1 MISCNR
7 SASELFFQKRAKSHF
22 SSVIAGE
29 ITTRREFERASR
41 GGLMAVIYS
50 STVKES
56 RMRCVLDAIDGSAGP
71 ATLEI
76 GSASPVYWR

>member
-1 MISCNR
+1 
-7 SASELFFQKRAKSHF
+7 
-22 SSVIAGE
+22 
-29 ITTRREFERASR
+29 
-41 GGLMAVIYS
+41 MAVIYS

-76 GSASPVYWR
+76 GSASFASARGDKEKIETSSAIDRPAHRILTLVSPPWC

>member
-50 STVKES
+50 STVKEA
-56 RMRCVLDAIDGSAGP
+56 RMRCVRCD
-71 ATLEI
+71 
-76 GSASPVYWR
+76 